1 MPKDSSLGDLL
12 RSYWDSLPE
21 GKKRKADRKRQ
32 LLAAFSLVDDSLQAL
47 SAPAALLQ
55 EEGKEILVLYAANTT
70 ALKALKQ
77 RARELP
83 GEIEEVLG
91 LRVDDVR
98 VMLRPKSQI
107 DAMRRMTETKGKLS
121 DKKD

>member
-12 RSYWDSLPE
+12 RSYWNSLPE

-32 LLAAFSLVDDSLQAL
+32 LLAAFSLVDDNLQAL

-55 EEGKEILVLYAANTT
+55 EEGREILLLYAANTT

-91 LRVDDVR
+91 LRVDEVR
-98 VMLRPKSQI
+98 VKLRPKSQI
-107 DAMRRMTETKGKLS
+107 DAMRRMAGAKSTKP
-121 DKKD
+121 DKQD

>member
-1 MPKDSSLGDLL
+1 MLKDSSLGDLL
-12 RSYWDSLPE
+12 RSYWASLPE
-21 GKKRKADRKRQ
+21 EKKRKADRKRQ

-47 SAPAALLQ
+47 SAPAALLK
-55 EEGKEILVLYAANTT
+55 EEGREILVLYAANTT

-83 GEIEEVLG
+83 QEIEKVLG
-91 LRVDDVR
+91 LHVDEVR

-107 DAMRRMTETKGKLS
+107 DAMRRMTEAKGKLS

>member
-1 MPKDSSLGDLL
+1 MPKNSSLGDLL

-32 LLAAFSLVDDSLQAL
+32 LLAAFSLVDDSLQSL

-70 ALKALKQ
+70 ALTALKQ
-77 RARELP
+77 RAREMP
-83 GEIEEVLG
+83 QEIEDVLG
-91 LRVDDVR
+91 LRVDEVR
-98 VMLRPKSQI
+98 VKLRPKSQI
-107 DAMRRMTETKGKLS
+107 DAMRRMTETKGKKP
-121 DKKD
+121 DKQD

>member
-12 RSYWDSLPE
+12 RSYWNSLPE

-83 GEIEEVLG
+83 QEIEEVLG
-91 LRVDDVR
+91 LRVDEVR
-98 VMLRPKSQI
+98 VKLRPKSQI
-107 DAMRRMTETKGKLS
+107 DAMRRMAGAKGKKPPKQ
-121 DKKD
+121 D

>member
-1 MPKDSSLGDLL
+1 MAKDSSLGDLL

-21 GKKRKADRKRQ
+21 DKKRKADRKRQ

-91 LRVDDVR
+91 LRVDEVR

-107 DAMRRMTETKGKLS
+107 DAMRRMTEAKGKS
-121 DKKD
+121 PENKN

>member
-1 MPKDSSLGDLL
+1 MAKDSSLGDLL

-21 GKKRKADRKRQ
+21 DKKRKADRKRQ
-32 LLAAFSLVDDSLQAL
+32 LIAAFSLVDHPLQAL

-55 EEGKEILVLYAANTT
+55 EEGKEILVLYAANMT

-91 LRVDDVR
+91 LRVDEVR

-107 DAMRRMTETKGKLS
+107 DAMRRMTETKGKS
-121 DKKD
+121 PEKKD

>member
-55 EEGKEILVLYAANTT
+55 EEGREILLLYAANTT

-91 LRVDDVR
+91 LHVDEVR
-98 VMLRPKSQI
+98 VKLRPKSQI
-107 DAMRRMTETKGKLS
+107 DAMRRMTEAKGKKLPKQ
-121 DKKD
+121 D

>member
-12 RSYWDSLPE
+12 RSYWNSLPE

-70 ALKALKQ
+70 VLKALKQ

-91 LRVDDVR
+91 LRVDEVR
-98 VMLRPKSQI
+98 VKLRPKSQI
-107 DAMRRMTETKGKLS
+107 DAMRRMAGAKGKRPGKQ
-121 DKKD
+121 D